1 MDWVENLRER
11 FSQMEMMKLKLQEL
25 KLNEVYRKYP
35 KNFREGS
42 EKKR

>member
-25 KLNEVYRKYP
+25 KLNEVYRKNP
-35 KNFREGS
+35 KNFREGW